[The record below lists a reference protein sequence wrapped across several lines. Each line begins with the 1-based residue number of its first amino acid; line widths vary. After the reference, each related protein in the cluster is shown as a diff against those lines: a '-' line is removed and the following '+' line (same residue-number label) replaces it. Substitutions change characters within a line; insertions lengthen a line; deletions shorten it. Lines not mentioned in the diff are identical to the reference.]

1 MLATRIRGTMAVMK
15 PEFWSLS
22 PSIGVLAGIGCLSR
36 NLAEYPK
43 HLATAESTLA
53 RELFLSV
60 GGKLK
65 ATTTQSKPG
74 CHINSRAWGSMIGL
88 AISNA
93 VDPNEIKT
101 VLVDHHQIPIR
112 PSRSDK
118 SRSYSYPPPSF
129 GRYSRVVGLIND
141 VIYSNHRLGT
151 TLISHF
157 TWEKIR
163 SKEDC
168 LQYLLEL
175 HSRAPQPVLRPEAQ
189 NPEWQKSWLE
199 EAFTEEQLTDE
210 TMVEAAALRLLEEGT
225 DCTSWASDF
234 ELVAASL
241 SMVHAYRSPIQVEKF
256 QYASGKEVPD
266 CVEVCVREIL
276 EMLLFQRHRGLFDIS
291 LLPSTCQPAL
301 VNFFTSYNDK
311 LNIGILDDIDRIE
324 VCRDWFNLC
333 QNLPGGEIAINSTS
347 SRSDQPF
354 EYVRRAPSGELYELK
369 PTMATMAR
377 TLQQL
382 LLGSKCGVGHW
393 KSLEDF
399 AKFWNVSHPYLHIAL
414 SEKRVVERSAF
425 SEGVKHL
432 EIASLYQDA
441 SGLGMN
447 IELNPSHNIAT
458 CRHHQRKPTWA
469 SEGAEVHT
477 RHLRR
482 SLNGSYRRSPKDDA
496 LALLWP
502 TLLGDARLEA
512 IATGMHHM
520 ANPRQVVEAIVA
532 ADYQPRQIAN
542 DLSGFIVA
550 QPTLREAALEQS
562 ALERKVMHAIELA
575 AKHTSNSPS
584 CHDEDERMTI
594 EMASNCLSWLLFCN
608 ASKDISTWELAR
620 RMKSLTPEILQ
631 SGGSLEVSMSQRNK
645 DGDLLA
651 NMVGYASG
659 SKPIVVESFRG
670 LGAVQ
675 MLKMAR
681 FLWDCSRDG
690 K

>member
-1 MLATRIRGTMAVMK
+1 MLATRIRGTMAIMK
-15 PEFWSLS
+15 PEFWSFS
-22 PSIGVLAGIGCLSR
+22 PSIGILAGIGCLSR
-36 NLAEYPK
+36 NLAEYPQ
-43 HLATAESTLA
+43 HLATAESILA

-74 CHINSRAWGSMIGL
+74 CHINADAWGSMIGL
-88 AISNA
+88 AMSNDM
-93 VDPNEIKT
+93 DPKEIKT

-129 GRYSRVVGLIND
+129 GRYSRVVSLIND
-141 VIYSNHRLGT
+141 VIYSNNRLGT
-151 TLISHF
+151 SLITHF
-157 TWEKIR
+157 IWEKIR

-175 HSRAPQPVLRPEAQ
+175 HSRAPTPVLRSEVL

-199 EAFTEEQLTDE
+199 EAFTEEQLIDE
-210 TMVEAAALRLLEEGT
+210 TMVEAAALRLLDEGT
-225 DCTSWASDF
+225 DCSSWASDF
-234 ELVAASL
+234 ELCAASL
-241 SMVHAYRSPIQVEKF
+241 SMVHAYRCPIQVEKF
-256 QYASGKEVPD
+256 QFAGGKEVPD

-276 EMLLFQRHRGLFDIS
+276 EMLLFQRHRGFFDIT
-291 LLPSTCQPAL
+291 LLPSTCHPDL
-301 VNFFTSYNDK
+301 MNFFIVYNAK
-311 LNIGILDDIDRIE
+311 LNGGILDNRDRIE
-324 VCRDWFNLC
+324 LCRFWFNSC

-354 EYVRRAPSGELYELK
+354 EYVRKAPGGELYELK

-382 LLGSKCGVGHW
+382 LLGSKCGVEHW

-399 AKFWNVSHPYLHIAL
+399 ANFWNVSHPHLHIAL

-447 IELNPSHNIAT
+447 IELNPLHNIAT
-458 CRHHQRKPTWA
+458 CRHHQRPPSWA
-469 SEGAEVHT
+469 SAGAEVHT
-477 RHLRR
+477 RHLQR
-482 SLNGSYRRSPKDDA
+482 SLNGSCRRSPRDDA
-496 LALLWP
+496 LSLLWP

-512 IATGMHHM
+512 IATGMHQT
-520 ANPRQVVEAIVA
+520 ACPRQVVEAIVS
-532 ADYQPRQIAN
+532 ADFQPRQIAN

-550 QPTLREAALEQS
+550 QPTLREAALEQA

-575 AKHTSNSPS
+575 AKYTSIS
-584 CHDEDERMTI
+584 CHDENERMTM
-594 EMASNCLSWLLFCN
+594 EMASNCLSWLLCCN
-608 ASKDISTWELAR
+608 ASKDISTWDLAR
-620 RMKSLTPEILQ
+620 RMKSLTPEMLQ
-631 SGGSLEVSMSQRNK
+631 TGGSLEVSMSQRSV

-659 SKPIVVESFRG
+659 SKPVVLESFRG

-675 MLKMAR
+675 MLQMAR
-681 FLWDCSRDG
+681 FLWDC